1 MKKTIKLLPLLLTL
15 LLAACGNKIEP
26 GQTEAA
32 RQSITGLKLEKVA
45 EQIVPGQ
52 DFFIG
57 TIESS
62 DRGVLAARIDGRVGR
77 LAVKIGDAVRAGQL
91 LLTIEQNTVNDRL
104 AEAQGSR
111 EAAAA
116 RLDLAEKTY
125 GRYEKLAQAE
135 AVTPLEMD
143 RVAAEREQARQN
155 LQAASA
161 GVGQA
166 RTGAAYNRVI
176 APYGGKIAE
185 QLVES
190 GSTVMPGTPLL
201 VIERSGIPQARIV
214 IPESLVGQM
223 ALGEK
228 LEIEIPALQRTIS
241 GSVTEIQ
248 PASDPATRSFA
259 VKLSLP
265 TDAGLTPGLFL
276 RAKRQAAATG
286 SALLIPLSALVQRG
300 QLTGVYVVEANILHF
315 RLVKIGPRLG
325 DKVEILSGLSAGET
339 IVSGDVQRARS
350 GARIEG

>member
-1 MKKTIKLLPLLLTL
+1 VNKTIKLLPLLMTL

-26 GQTEAA
+26 GQTEPTSQGISDL
-32 RQSITGLKLEKVA
+32 RF
-45 EQIVPGQ
+45 EQVRAQEIAGQ
-52 DFFIG
+52 DLFIG

-77 LAVKIGDAVRAGQL
+77 LAVRVGDQVKAGQL
-91 LLTIEQNTVNDRL
+91 LLSIEQNTVNDRL

-116 RLDLAEKTY
+116 RLELAEKTY
-125 GRYEKLAQAE
+125 QRYARLAQAE
-135 AVTPLEMD
+135 AVTPQELD
-143 RVAAEREQARQN
+143 RVTAEREQARQN
-155 LQAASA
+155 WQAASA
-161 GVGQA
+161 GVAQA

-176 APYGGKIAE
+176 APYPGTIAE

-190 GSTVMPGTPLL
+190 GSTVLPGTPLL
-201 VIERSGIPQARIV
+201 VLERSGIPQARIA
-214 IPESLVGQM
+214 IPEALVGQI
-223 ALGEK
+223 ARGEE
-228 LEIEIPALQRTIS
+228 LLLEIPALQRTVT

-248 PASDPATRSFA
+248 PASDPTTRSFT

-265 TDAGLTPGLFL
+265 TATGLTPGLFL
-276 RAKRQAAATG
+276 RARRQAATG

-315 RLVKIGPRLG
+315 RLLKIGSQHG
-325 DKVEILSGLSAGET
+325 DKVEVLSGLSAGET
-339 IVSGDVQRARS
+339 IVTGGVQRARS

>member
-1 MKKTIKLLPLLLTL
+1 MNKPIILIVVLMTL
-15 LLAACGNKIEP
+15 LLAACGHKIEP
-26 GQTEAA
+26 GQTAA
-32 RQSITGLKLEKVA
+32 ERQSITGLHFEKVA
-45 EQIVPGQ
+45 TQNVPGQ
-52 DFFIG
+52 DLFIG

-62 DRGVLAARIDGRVGR
+62 DRGILAARIDGRVGR
-77 LAVKIGDAVRAGQL
+77 LAVKVGDPVKAGQL
-91 LLTIEQNTVNDRL
+91 LLSIEQNTVNDRL

-111 EAAAA
+111 EAASA

-125 GRYEKLAQAE
+125 QRYQQLARAE

-161 GVGQA
+161 GVAQA

-176 APYGGKIAE
+176 APYAGTIAK

-201 VIERSGIPQARIV
+201 VIERSGIPQARIAV
-214 IPESLVGQM
+214 PESLVGQI
-223 ALGEK
+223 ARGEE
-228 LEIEIPALQRTIS
+228 LQLEIPALQRTVS

-248 PASDPATRSFA
+248 PASDPATRSFT

-265 TDAGLTPGLFL
+265 TGGGLTPGLFL
-276 RAKRQAAATG
+276 RARRQAATG

-300 QLTGVYVVEANILHF
+300 QLTGVFVVEANILHF
-315 RLVKIGPRLG
+315 RLVKLGPRLG
-325 DKVEILSGLSAGET
+325 DRVEILSGLNAGET
-339 IVSGDVQRARS
+339 IVSAEVQRARS
-350 GARIEG
+350 GARVEG

>member
-1 MKKTIKLLPLLLTL
+1 MNKPINFIVVLITL
-15 LLAACGNKIEP
+15 LLAACGSRIEP
-26 GQTEAA
+26 GQTEAV
-32 RQSITGLKLEKVA
+32 RQSITGLKFEQVA
-45 EQIVPGQ
+45 VQNVPGQ
-52 DFFIG
+52 DLFIG

-62 DRGVLAARIDGRVGR
+62 DRGILAARIDGRVGR
-77 LAVKIGDAVRAGQL
+77 MAVKIGDAVRAGQL
-91 LLTIEQNTVNDRL
+91 LLTIEQNTVDYRL

-116 RLDLAEKTY
+116 RLDLSEKTY
-125 GRYEKLAQAE
+125 QRYEKLAKAE
-135 AVTPLEMD
+135 AVTPQELD
-143 RVAAEREQARQN
+143 RVTAEREQARQN
-155 LQAASA
+155 WQAASA
-161 GVGQA
+161 GVAQA
-166 RTGAAYNRVI
+166 RTGVAYNRVT
-176 APYGGKIAE
+176 APYAGKIAE

-201 VIERSGIPQARIV
+201 VIERSGIPQARIAV
-214 IPESLVGQM
+214 PESLVGQM
-223 ALGEK
+223 APGEK
-228 LEIEIPALQRTIS
+228 LAIEIPALQRTIT

-265 TDAGLTPGLFL
+265 NDAGLTPGLFL

-300 QLTGVYVVEANILHF
+300 QLTGVYVVEAKILHF

-339 IVSGDVQRARS
+339 IVSGEVQRARS
-350 GARIEG
+350 GARVEG

>member
-1 MKKTIKLLPLLLTL
+1 MNKPITLIVVLMTL

-26 GQTEAA
+26 GQTVAEH
-32 RQSITGLKLEKVA
+32 QSITGLKFEQVA
-45 EQIVPGQ
+45 AQNVPGQ
-52 DFFIG
+52 DLFIG

-62 DRGVLAARIDGRVGR
+62 DRGILAARIDGRVGR
-77 LAVKIGDAVRAGQL
+77 LAVKVGDPVKAGQL

-125 GRYEKLAQAE
+125 QRYAQLAKAE
-135 AVTPLEMD
+135 AVTPQELD
-143 RVAAEREQARQN
+143 RVMAEREQARQN
-155 LQAASA
+155 FKAASA
-161 GVGQA
+161 GVAQA
-166 RTGAAYNRVI
+166 RTGAAYNRI
-176 APYGGKIAE
+176 TAPYAGIIAE

-201 VIERSGIPQARIV
+201 VIERGGIPQARIAV
-214 IPESLVGQM
+214 PESLVGQM
-223 ALGEK
+223 ARGEE
-228 LEIEIPALQRTIS
+228 LQLEIPALQRTIS
-241 GSVTEIQ
+241 GIVTEIQ
-248 PASDPATRSFA
+248 PASDPATRSFT

-276 RAKRQAAATG
+276 RAQRQAATA
-286 SALLIPLSALVQRG
+286 SALLIPLSALVHRG
-300 QLTGVYVVEANILHF
+300 QLTGVYVVEAKILHF
-315 RLVKIGPRLG
+315 RLVKVGPQLG

-350 GARIEG
+350 GARVEG